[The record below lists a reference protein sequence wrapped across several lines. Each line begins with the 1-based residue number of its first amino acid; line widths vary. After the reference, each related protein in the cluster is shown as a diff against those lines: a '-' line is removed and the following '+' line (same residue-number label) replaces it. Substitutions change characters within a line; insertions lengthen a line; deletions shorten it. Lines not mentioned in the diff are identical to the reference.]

1 MITAKSEQTGF
12 LVRISNGKQEA
23 PADAGLDKGG
33 TGQGFRPH
41 ELLEAALASCMN
53 MHVRMYAAEH
63 SLPLTAVFTT
73 VTLDRGHP
81 QETVFH
87 YDITLEGPLTD
98 AQRKQVLASALD
110 CPVRKTLSRPMSF
123 RD

>member
-12 LVRISNGKQEA
+12 LVRISNGKSEA
-23 PADAGLDKGG
+23 LADAGRDKGG
-33 TGQGFRPH
+33 QGGGFTPN
-41 ELLEAALASCMN
+41 ELLEASLAACLN
-53 MHVRMYAAEH
+53 LHVRQYAAEH
-63 SLPLTAVFTT
+63 ALPLTAVFTS

-87 YDITLEGPLTD
+87 YDISLEGPLTD
-98 AQRKQVLASALD
+98 AQRKQILASALD